1 MVVECVCQ
9 NGQKSLKTFIK
20 GAPERIEK
28 LCLPDS
34 VPQSFKTALDRYSQK
49 GFRVIALAAKDLT
62 MKKFKVQRAKRDDL
76 EQDAKFIGLI
86 VFQNKV
92 KSVSADVIEELEE
105 AKIKSVMVTGD
116 NILTSIAVSFECGI
130 LNKSE
135 KVIIGELSKE
145 NVMWREVNN
154 STSYESIPISK
165 LVENNKDSFQVAMTG
180 DVFDWL
186 VLNRPT
192 LLDSILVKGRVFARM
207 SPENKAL
214 LVDYFEQMEYIA
226 CFCGDGANDCGALK
240 RASVGISLSELEASV
255 AAPFTAKC
263 GDVR

>member
-1 MVVECVCQ
+1 
-9 NGQKSLKTFIK
+9 L
-20 GAPERIEK
+20 A
-28 LCLPDS
+28 DS
-34 VPQSFKTALDRYSQK
+34 IPQSFKATLDKYSQQ

-76 EQDAKFIGLI
+76 EQDARFIGLI

-92 KSVSADVIEELEE
+92 KSVSADVIEELQE

-130 LNKSE
+130 LKKSE

-145 NVMWREVNN
+145 KVVWREVNT
-154 STSYESIPISK
+154 STSYESFPLAK
-165 LVENNKDSFQVAMTG
+165 LEAENEGSSFQVGMTG

-192 LLDSILVKGRVFARM
+192 LLESILVKARVFARM

-214 LVDYFEQMEYIA
+214 LVDYFEQMEYVA